1 MSSATP
7 QTVQDSA
14 TQTPPPKKP
23 TEDLPQGIPT
33 IRVVAMP
40 ADTNPEGDIFG
51 GWIVSQM
58 DLAAGT
64 AAASR
69 AYGRCATVAIKNL
82 SFIKPVRVGDEI
94 SVYTHIIRTGR
105 TSITIHVQTWKRAR
119 DTHALSKVTE
129 GEFVFVALTDE
140 YRPRPLPPL
149 CSEECL
155 HDSCNTTI

>member
-1 MSSATP
+1 MSQATP
-7 QTVQDSA
+7 QTAQYS
-14 TQTPPPKKP
+14 TSPTPPPKKP
-23 TEDLPQGIPT
+23 IDELPQGIPT

-40 ADTNPEGDIFG
+40 ADTKPEGDIFG
-51 GWIVSQM
+51 GWLVSQM
-58 DLAAGT
+58 DLATGT

-82 SFIKPVRVGDEI
+82 SFIKPVHVGDEI
-94 SVYTHIIRTGR
+94 SVYTHIIHTGK
-105 TSITIHVQTWKRAR
+105 TSITIHVQTWKRSR
-119 DTHALSKVTE
+119 DTHIQSKVTE

-155 HDSCNTTI
+155 HDSCNTTV